1 MLILIQGRLACLERL
16 QIGLRP
22 AFSLMLLIRALITL
36 SLWGIRSWSPYGS
49 AGYPRQST
57 KVSQTLTPI
66 KRAPGKKDKA
76 IQKDIKQ
83 EIKQE
88 VKSEPASTPKSI
100 GQWSAL
106 GMQARARGS
115 LVRTTAIGKRPR
127 SISAELSI
135 RKRPG
140 IVTRSLK
147 KVLKDP
153 KAPRTLGTC

>member
-16 QIGLRP
+16 QIGLRST
-22 AFSLMLLIRALITL
+22 FSLMLLIRALITL

-57 KVSQTLTPI
+57 KVSQTPTPI
-66 KRAPGKKDKA
+66 KRAPEKKDKT
-76 IQKDIKQ
+76 IKKDIKQ
-83 EIKQE
+83 EAKQE
-88 VKSEPASTPKSI
+88 AKSEPASSLKLI
-100 GQWSAL
+100 GRWPVL

-135 RKRPG
+135 RRRPG

-147 KVLKDP
+147 KVLKDR